1 MNKDQIELLGD
12 NHVSSGVE
20 TPLLP
25 NAFDK
30 SDEEKIA
37 NIQMHFAAIMEELGM
52 DLKDDRVLVS
62 MFWTER

>member
-12 NHVSSGVE
+12 NHVSSNVE

-30 SDEEKIA
+30 SDEEKSPTSKRTLLQLWKNLA
-37 NIQMHFAAIMEELGM
+37 
-52 DLKDDRVLVS
+52 
-62 MFWTER
+62 WT